1 MDDRRDD
8 RRESRPD
15 DGGDDRTGT
24 PGGPGRPAGP
34 DQNGPGQNGP
44 GQNGPGQGGAADGGP
59 AGEGPE
65 HSASAD
71 AYIGPATVVASSG
84 LIPVE
89 AELLI
94 ENDRTGTTA
103 LRTWSGRLE
112 AADTGVNVFAVATSP
127 CTLRLP
133 DGREGTFTPGRV
145 TVGTGVIPV
154 TGCGLAPFDG

>member
-1 MDDRRDD
+1 MDNRRDD
-8 RRESRPD
+8 HRDGRPGDGTADGFD
-15 DGGDDRTGT
+15 DGRGDRADGRLDGAGGSTGS
-24 PGGPGRPAGP
+24 G
-34 DQNGPGQNGP
+34 QLEPGQV
-44 GQNGPGQGGAADGGP
+44 
-59 AGEGPE
+59 EPE
-65 HSASAD
+65 HAAD

-94 ENDRTGTTA
+94 ENERSGSTA

-112 AADTGVNVFAVATSP
+112 AADTGVNVFAVAVSP